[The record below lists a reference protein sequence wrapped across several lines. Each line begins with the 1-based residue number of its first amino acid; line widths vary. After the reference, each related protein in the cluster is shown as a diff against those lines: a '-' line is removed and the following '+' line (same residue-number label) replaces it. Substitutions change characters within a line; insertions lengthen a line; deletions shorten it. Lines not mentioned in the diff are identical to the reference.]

1 MWKGRS
7 RPQFLDCLKEYL
19 KIMGLGVTDTDD
31 RQLWREENDFA
42 PVTLSN
48 QEKPVVDEEEKEE
61 SSSRVHIA
69 KAVPHIP
76 STIADDANSCL
87 REKHMMH
94 VNRA

>member
-1 MWKGRS
+1 
-7 RPQFLDCLKEYL
+7 
-19 KIMGLGVTDTDD
+19 MGLGVTDTDD

-61 SSSRVHIA
+61 SSSWVHIA
-69 KAVPHIP
+69 EAVPHLSHIP